1 MKLSDAKPSE
11 NEDEYWGWGWVTD
24 DHGNDSGWGL
34 KLWKISDG
42 SEEEIIDKNDENLKT
57 PKAEYGNEVYEA
69 VTTALTEINCYNPSG
84 RLLVTELWNFKEK
97 RKATLKEGVSHLLE
111 QLKVYKRK
119 SNSQ

>member
-1 MKLSDAKPSE
+1 MDVGLTFQTLLITMAYTP
-11 NEDEYWGWGWVTD
+11 YWVQ
-24 DHGNDSGWGL
+24 
-34 KLWKISDG
+34 
-42 SEEEIIDKNDENLKT
+42 EIIIKDYENLKT

-69 VTTALTEINCYNPSG
+69 VTMALTEINCYNPSG

-119 SNSQ
+119 SNSR